1 MDKNWT
7 YKCGQCIY
15 LNGKCTCIGRECTEP
30 HMKEKWNSPGYRST
44 TACYKYPST
53 RACKKYFT
61 PKDCN
66 RA

>member
-7 YKCGQCIY
+7 YKCGQCIF
-15 LNGKCTCIGRECTEP
+15 LNGKRSTVGIECTEP
-30 HMKEKWNSPGYRST
+30 HLQEKWASPVYEGHVPY
-44 TACYKYPST
+44 YKYPST
-53 RACKKYFT
+53 RACKTYFT